1 MNKIVCFVYMCD
13 QTRICLVMQVY
24 CMGHCFDK
32 RLQPYDDDDN
42 ASILMKFPSG
52 ATSIIELSRFSN
64 CGFDQRFM
72 VHGDQK
78 SAGSYSLP
86 KDGYLEMTNQQ
97 GVSKSCLR
105 FDFQRRF
112 ERAYVEEWKHLHLCL
127 VGAYPDYL
135 ICVIELTVLH
145 CQRHKK

>member
-1 MNKIVCFVYMCD
+1 
-13 QTRICLVMQVY
+13 
-24 CMGHCFDK
+24 MGHCFDK

-127 VGAYPDYL
+127 VGTSPVSHLCYR
-135 ICVIELTVLH
+135 IEVVQCFTAKDT
-145 CQRHKK
+145 RSEFS